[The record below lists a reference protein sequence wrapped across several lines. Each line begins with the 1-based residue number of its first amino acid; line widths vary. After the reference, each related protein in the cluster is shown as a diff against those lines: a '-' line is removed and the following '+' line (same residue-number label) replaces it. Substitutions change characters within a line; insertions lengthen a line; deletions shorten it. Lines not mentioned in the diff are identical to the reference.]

1 MRQPGL
7 PPGAPSLGDGLSF
20 DGLNDYV
27 RAEDAPSLRPAGALT
42 LEGWFNFSST
52 SGVRHLLTKTV
63 GTGVLDSYAVW
74 YQDGAL
80 RASVTSTSNVGVGL
94 VYNWAPTL
102 GTWYN
107 VAFTYDSATGSQK
120 LYIDGDL
127 KASNTTTATPGYDG
141 HPVLIGA
148 DYQNEVLTQ
157 TFAGKIDDVRIWDVA
172 RSQADIQGAMSKVL
186 DPSTNPNLVGYWR
199 FEEGSGFTTADATAN
214 HNNASLDNFAAS
226 RPSWT
231 APDVD
236 SLLMHGTETITWTG
250 LDLDPTTTTADI
262 SAYQEQQA
270 FPLAVD
276 QPVVGSYAW
285 DTTTVPDGQY
295 ELRAVFHDAS
305 GNVLGRATRQIL
317 VNNSAAW
324 HSGTITA
331 NQTWT
336 SDRVHVV
343 EGPVTIPAG
352 VTVTIQPGAII
363 KFAHGMGITI
373 QGGGRLDAS
382 QATQASP
389 IIFTSL
395 ADDTAGGDTNLDGN
409 KTLPI
414 SGDWTGIAIQGN
426 GTFNSNQYTVLRYLV
441 TTHSGTL
448 STSQAWASTFTHHV
462 TGLVTV
468 PSGVILT
475 IDPGAV
481 VKFDPGAGFD
491 VQAGGELIADGTVAQ
506 PIYFTSIH
514 DDSVGGDT
522 NQDGNA
528 TSPAAGDW
536 QSIRFESGATGD
548 MDHVYVR
555 YGGNA
560 SNSYGAGGEIELFNG
575 PTVSLRDSWI
585 SESLKE
591 GILAGGTL
599 NVSNSVV
606 TDNSRGITA
615 YLGGG
620 NVTVTNCTVDSNVF
634 VGLLVHGGTLN
645 VANTMV
651 TNTTQNGVEYDFGT
665 LASLRYSDVWAP
677 SGPNAANYSG
687 MSNQTGQNGNI
698 SADPKYKNAAQGDY
712 RLNYLS
718 PAIDAAA
725 GTAAPP
731 TDLMGDPP
739 TTTRVLR
746 RRPASPTRK
755 ATTPTWVPMSSSS
768 RPPRTSTWS

>member
-1 MRQPGL
+1 
-7 PPGAPSLGDGLSF
+7 
-20 DGLNDYV
+20 
-27 RAEDAPSLRPAGALT
+27 
-42 LEGWFNFSST
+42 
-52 SGVRHLLTKTV
+52 
-63 GTGVLDSYAVW
+63 
-74 YQDGAL
+74 
-80 RASVTSTSNVGVGL
+80 
-94 VYNWAPTL
+94 
-102 GTWYN
+102 
-107 VAFTYDSATGSQK
+107 
-120 LYIDGDL
+120 
-127 KASNTTTATPGYDG
+127 
-141 HPVLIGA
+141 
-148 DYQNEVLTQ
+148 
-157 TFAGKIDDVRIWDVA
+157 
-172 RSQADIQGAMSKVL
+172 
-186 DPSTNPNLVGYWR
+186 
-199 FEEGSGFTTADATAN
+199 
-214 HNNASLDNFAAS
+214 
-226 RPSWT
+226 
-231 APDVD
+231 
-236 SLLMHGTETITWTG
+236 MHGTETISWTG
-250 LDLDPTTTTADI
+250 LGLGLDPTTTTADI
-262 SAYQEQQA
+262 SAYQGQQA
-270 FPLAVD
+270 FPIAAD

-305 GNVLGRATRQIL
+305 GNVLGQVTRQVL
-317 VNNSAAW
+317 VNNSATR
-324 HSGTITA
+324 HSGSITA

-343 EGPVTIPAG
+343 EGPVTITAG
-352 VTVTIQPGAII
+352 VTVTIQPGAI
-363 KFAHGMGITI
+363 
-373 QGGGRLDAS
+373 
-382 QATQASP
+382 
-389 IIFTSL
+389 
-395 ADDTAGGDTNLDGN
+395 
-409 KTLPI
+409 
-414 SGDWTGIAIQGN
+414 
-426 GTFNSNQYTVLRYLV
+426 
-441 TTHSGTL
+441 
-448 STSQAWASTFTHHV
+448 
-462 TGLVTV
+462 
-468 PSGVILT
+468 
-475 IDPGAV
+475 

-522 NQDGNA
+522 NLDGNA

-620 NVTVTNCTVDSNVF
+620 NVTVTNCTVDSNVL

-645 VANTMV
+645 VANTLV

-677 SGPNAANYSG
+677 SGPNSANYSG

-698 SADPKYKNAAQGDY
+698 SANPKYKNAAQGDY

-731 TDLMGDPP
+731 TDLMGDPRYNDP
-739 TTTRVLR
+739 RTTTKTGVPDAKGNYPDMGAYEFVEAASSVVDLIVTSVSGPPTAKVGDTVTVTWTDANIGSGSAVGPWHDRVMLVHDPNGEPVDTPLGDVLVGSGVVLGPGQSITSTPSSSC
-746 RRPASPTRK
+746 RPASSGTSFLPSPPTPGERCSK
-755 ATTPTWVPMSSSS
+755 GKTWETTGPFPK
-768 RPPRTSTWS
+768 PRCR